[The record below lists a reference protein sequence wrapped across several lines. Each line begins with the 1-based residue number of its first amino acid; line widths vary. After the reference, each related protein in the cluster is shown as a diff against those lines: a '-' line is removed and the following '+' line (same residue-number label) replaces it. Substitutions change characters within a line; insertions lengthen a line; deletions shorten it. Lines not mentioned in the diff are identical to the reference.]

1 MKTTRT
7 AQGEYK
13 ITYNNET
20 FEVSYSQELNEWKVY
35 QDGEWCETLPTLNA
49 AKAWIVS

>member
-20 FEVSYSQELNEWKVY
+20 FEVTYSQEINEWKVY
-35 QDGEWCETLPTLNA
+35 QGIEWGETLPTLKA
-49 AKAWIVS
+49 AKEWITS